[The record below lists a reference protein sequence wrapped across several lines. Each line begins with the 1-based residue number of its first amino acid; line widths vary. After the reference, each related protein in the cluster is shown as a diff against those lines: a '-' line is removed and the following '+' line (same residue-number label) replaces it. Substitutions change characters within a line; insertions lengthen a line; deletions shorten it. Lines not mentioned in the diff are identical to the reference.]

1 MEEPLNN
8 SKNSTIY
15 TLHNGFEY
23 TDNLYHGFPYFQKN
37 LDINNKFHQTEL
49 IIAQKLI
56 LSPQD
61 NLVRVYD
68 IEYSDPIHIKYELLD
83 IHRNF
88 PNSQELMKQLG
99 NGLKNLHQ
107 MNCIY
112 IDLKDDNIG
121 YSFEDSSWKIFDFD
135 CSGICT
141 GDFRNWIVSP
151 PDVFIFRE
159 VTSIV
164 SNLDEFLL
172 KNKIDLKPEDKEKLK
187 VIIKKPHLVKYDG
200 IACFLSFGK
209 FLEIA

>member
-1 MEEPLNN
+1 MEDTLNY

-15 TLHNGFEY
+15 TLNNGFEY
-23 TDNLYHGFPYFQKN
+23 IEDLYHGFPYFQKN

-49 IIAQKLI
+49 KIAQKLI

-83 IHRNF
+83 IHRDF

-121 YSFEDSSWKIFDFD
+121 YSLEDASWKIFDFD

-141 GDFRNWIVSP
+141 GDFQHWIVTP

-159 VTSIV
+159 VISIV
-164 SNLDEFLL
+164 SNLDKFLI
-172 KNKIDLKPEDKEKLK
+172 KNKIELKPEEKEKLK
-187 VIIKKPHLVKYDG
+187 VIIKREDLGKYDD
-200 IACFLSFGK
+200 IACFLNFGK